1 VISNKLGPKQVEK
14 SKIVVISNQFKVL
27 EQKEKD
33 YIFEIRIINEIAKA
47 FLFARKKHKN
57 NKNLKKSNS
66 KIYNIM
72 IDYLEWIIQEYKD
85 NESIDINNSCPYYDT
100 NNISIEDTK
109 NYIDYQNKN
118 AESKRK

>member
-1 VISNKLGPKQVEK
+1 
-14 SKIVVISNQFKVL
+14 
-27 EQKEKD
+27 
-33 YIFEIRIINEIAKA
+33 
-47 FLFARKKHKN
+47 
-57 NKNLKKSNS
+57 
-66 KIYNIM
+66 M

-85 NESIDINNSCPYYDT
+85 NESIDINVSCPYYDT